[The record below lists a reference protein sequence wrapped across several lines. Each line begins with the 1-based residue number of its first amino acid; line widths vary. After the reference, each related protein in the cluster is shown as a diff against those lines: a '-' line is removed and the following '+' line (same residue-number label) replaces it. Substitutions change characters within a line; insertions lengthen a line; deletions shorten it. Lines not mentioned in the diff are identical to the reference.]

1 MSGDA
6 GDELFG
12 GYNRYF
18 WGPRIW
24 QKFSWMPFFVR
35 KIIGNSMDLVPS
47 YGLNYLEKNMHKYSK
62 KNITKIGN
70 KFDKISKVLK
80 SSRNV
85 DDMYSSLTSEWDIT
99 SSVVIDDS
107 DTSQDYILEKTNFK
121 ACQNDSLNMMYKDI
135 LSYLPD
141 DILCKVDRAA
151 MASSLETRAPFLDHR
166 VVEFALG
173 MPIELKI
180 RNNKG
185 KWALREILYK
195 YVPKDMMERP
205 KTGFS
210 IPIGD
215 WLRGPLKEWAEELL
229 DNDKIKSQGYLKPE
243 IVSSIWTLHKSG
255 KYDYTSR
262 IWSILMFQSWLES
275 NS

>member
-1 MSGDA
+1 
-6 GDELFG
+6 
-12 GYNRYF
+12 
-18 WGPRIW
+18 
-24 QKFSWMPFFVR
+24 
-35 KIIGNSMDLVPS
+35 
-47 YGLNYLEKNMHKYSK
+47 MHKYSK

-185 KWALREILYK
+185 KWALREILIN
-195 YVPKDMMERP
+195 M
-205 KTGFS
+205 S
-210 IPIGD
+210 
-215 WLRGPLKEWAEELL
+215 LR
-229 DNDKIKSQGYLKPE
+229 I
-243 IVSSIWTLHKSG
+243 
-255 KYDYTSR
+255 
-262 IWSILMFQSWLES
+262 
-275 NS
+275 

>member
-1 MSGDA
+1 M
-6 GDELFG
+6 
-12 GYNRYF
+12 
-18 WGPRIW
+18 
-24 QKFSWMPFFVR
+24 
-35 KIIGNSMDLVPS
+35 
-47 YGLNYLEKNMHKYSK
+47 
-62 KNITKIGN
+62 
-70 KFDKISKVLK
+70 
-80 SSRNV
+80 
-85 DDMYSSLTSEWDIT
+85 
-99 SSVVIDDS
+99 IDDA
-107 DTSQDYILEKTNFK
+107 DTSQDIISDKINFK
-121 ACQNDSLNMMYKDI
+121 AYQNDSLNMMYKDI

-195 YVPKDMMERP
+195 YVPKDMIERP

-215 WLRGPLKEWAEELL
+215 WLRGPLKEWAEDLL
-229 DNDKIKSQGYLKPE
+229 DNDKIESQGFLKPE
-243 IVSSIWTLHKSG
+243 NVSSIWKLHKSG

-262 IWSILMFQSWLES
+262 IWSILMFQSWLE
-275 NS
+275 NE

>member
-1 MSGDA
+1 
-6 GDELFG
+6 
-12 GYNRYF
+12 
-18 WGPRIW
+18 
-24 QKFSWMPFFVR
+24 
-35 KIIGNSMDLVPS
+35 
-47 YGLNYLEKNMHKYSK
+47 
-62 KNITKIGN
+62 
-70 KFDKISKVLK
+70 
-80 SSRNV
+80 
-85 DDMYSSLTSEWDIT
+85 
-99 SSVVIDDS
+99 
-107 DTSQDYILEKTNFK
+107 
-121 ACQNDSLNMMYKDI
+121 MMYKDI

-195 YVPKDMMERP
+195 YVPKDMIERP

-215 WLRGPLKEWAEELL
+215 WFGDL
-229 DNDKIKSQGYLKPE
+229 
-243 IVSSIWTLHKSG
+243 
-255 KYDYTSR
+255 
-262 IWSILMFQSWLES
+262 
-275 NS
+275 

>member
-1 MSGDA
+1 
-6 GDELFG
+6 
-12 GYNRYF
+12 
-18 WGPRIW
+18 
-24 QKFSWMPFFVR
+24 
-35 KIIGNSMDLVPS
+35 
-47 YGLNYLEKNMHKYSK
+47 
-62 KNITKIGN
+62 
-70 KFDKISKVLK
+70 
-80 SSRNV
+80 
-85 DDMYSSLTSEWDIT
+85 
-99 SSVVIDDS
+99 
-107 DTSQDYILEKTNFK
+107 
-121 ACQNDSLNMMYKDI
+121 
-135 LSYLPD
+135 
-141 DILCKVDRAA
+141 

-195 YVPKDMMERP
+195 YVPKDMIERP

-215 WLRGPLKEWAEELL
+215 WLRGPLKEWAEDLL
-229 DNDKIKSQGYLKPE
+229 DNDKIKSQGFLKPE
-243 IVSSIWTLHKSG
+243 NVSSIWKLHKSG